1 MNSIINIR
9 QKLRFIWNLIN
20 TYLFYFTNKIIRA
33 KFRGIYNEPFILFD
47 IHSRISERQYAYLLF
62 SINMLNYNILVINNI
77 HFIGNLNTYSNH
89 ILSLRNIKL
98 INRYPAGGN
107 CLLLITDE
115 LNTDSHSKYKKKLKL
130 DSSIIKNCKI
140 RHSSE
145 LLPFYMIPRMY
156 FSNSFLKSKKLQT
169 RNDRTMRIFFSGN
182 VDPTQY
188 NNSKFKKT
196 FNKLTRIEILNT
208 LKKMIDQMVII
219 TLEDVPDS
227 AYANGRSNIVLSEW
241 VRNSPKQSN
250 IVGRIDNNNW
260 LEELS
265 RSDFFLACPGYIQ
278 PMCHNVV
285 EAISVG
291 SIPILEHPELFN
303 PPLEDNVN
311 AIVFKGK
318 ENLVNRLNEVLNM
331 NEDEVLSLR
340 RNVTNYYND
349 YLDPES
355 VVNSFLNLEDGQ
367 TNKYFIESAYFEQY
381 ADQGSPIT
389 S

>member
-9 QKLRFIWNLIN
+9 QKLRFIWNLII

-33 KFRGIYNEPFILFD
+33 KFRGYYNEPFILFD

-169 RNDRTMRIFFSGN
+169 RNDRTMRIFF
-182 VDPTQY
+182 
-188 NNSKFKKT
+188 
-196 FNKLTRIEILNT
+196 RE
-208 LKKMIDQMVII
+208 M
-219 TLEDVPDS
+219 
-227 AYANGRSNIVLSEW
+227 
-241 VRNSPKQSN
+241 
-250 IVGRIDNNNW
+250 
-260 LEELS
+260 
-265 RSDFFLACPGYIQ
+265 
-278 PMCHNVV
+278 
-285 EAISVG
+285 
-291 SIPILEHPELFN
+291 
-303 PPLEDNVN
+303 
-311 AIVFKGK
+311 
-318 ENLVNRLNEVLNM
+318 
-331 NEDEVLSLR
+331 
-340 RNVTNYYND
+340 
-349 YLDPES
+349 
-355 VVNSFLNLEDGQ
+355 
-367 TNKYFIESAYFEQY
+367 
-381 ADQGSPIT
+381 
-389 S
+389 